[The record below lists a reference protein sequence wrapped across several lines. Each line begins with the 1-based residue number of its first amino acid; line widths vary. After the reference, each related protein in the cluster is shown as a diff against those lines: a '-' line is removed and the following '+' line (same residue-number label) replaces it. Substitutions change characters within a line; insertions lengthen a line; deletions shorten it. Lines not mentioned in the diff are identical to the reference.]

1 MRLFLALVL
10 ASALLS
16 GCAGRETTRLMADRG
31 SLPSA
36 AHVVSVPFHPQE
48 DKACGPASLAM
59 VLNWSG
65 LPTSTEAMST
75 MVYTPGREGS
85 LAADMLGA
93 ARRSGRLA
101 VPLSGLDN
109 VLGELAA
116 GHPVVVFQ
124 NLGLEM
130 HPLWHF
136 AVAIGFDLD
145 RREIILHTGLD
156 EAQPMSL
163 DTFEHTWERTG
174 RWAMVVLPPDTLPAT
189 SGEAE
194 VVNAVASLER
204 GGWARHAAQAYELA
218 LHRWSDSLAAAIGL
232 GNARYAQG
240 DLPAAEAAFRRA
252 AERHPDAA
260 PAWNNLAHVLMER
273 GKGAEALMAAQR
285 AVAIAGADGLYG
297 ETLQSVAGP

>member
-1 MRLFLALVL
+1 MALILAAVM
-10 ASALLS
+10 LS
-16 GCAGRETTRLMADRG
+16 GCAGRETARLMDDQG

-36 AHVVSVPFHPQE
+36 ARVVSVPFHPQE

-59 VLNWSG
+59 VLTWSG
-65 LPTSTEAMST
+65 LPTSTEAVST

-93 ARRSGRLA
+93 ARRTGRLA
-101 VPLSGLDN
+101 VPISGLDN
-109 VLGELAA
+109 LLGELAA

-124 NLGLEM
+124 NLGLEIR
-130 HPLWHF
+130 PLWHF
-136 AVAIGFDLD
+136 AVAIGFDLE

-156 EAQPMSL
+156 EALPMSL

-174 RWAMVVLPPDTLPAT
+174 FWAMVVLPPDTLPAT

-194 VVNAVASLER
+194 VVKAAASLER
-204 GGWARHAAQAYELA
+204 GGWANHAAQAYERA
-218 LHRWSDSLAAAIGL
+218 LRRWPGSLGAAIGL

-240 DLPAAEAAFRRA
+240 DLAAAEAAFRLA

-273 GKGAEALMAAQR
+273 KQGTEARMAAQR
-285 AVAIAGADGLYG
+285 AVDLAGADGPYG
-297 ETLQSVAGP
+297 ETLRSVAAP